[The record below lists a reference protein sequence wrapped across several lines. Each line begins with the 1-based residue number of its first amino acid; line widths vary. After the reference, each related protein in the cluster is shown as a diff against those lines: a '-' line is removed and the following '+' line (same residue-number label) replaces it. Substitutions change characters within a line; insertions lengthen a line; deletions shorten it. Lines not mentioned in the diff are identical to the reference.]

1 MSIDKMDAF
10 WHAFKGVL
18 GPVRA
23 EPSHLVIPIQRTEG
37 GSLEAGE
44 PVKVASASAAIEMA
58 GSMLPKYVGTM
69 AVAFIQGA
77 ATVLARYG
85 ETSGTGNDLEW
96 DSPA

>member
-1 MSIDKMDAF
+1 
-10 WHAFKGVL
+10 
-18 GPVRA
+18 
-23 EPSHLVIPIQRTEG
+23 
-37 GSLEAGE
+37 
-44 PVKVASASAAIEMA
+44 MA

-96 DSPA
+96 DSPT